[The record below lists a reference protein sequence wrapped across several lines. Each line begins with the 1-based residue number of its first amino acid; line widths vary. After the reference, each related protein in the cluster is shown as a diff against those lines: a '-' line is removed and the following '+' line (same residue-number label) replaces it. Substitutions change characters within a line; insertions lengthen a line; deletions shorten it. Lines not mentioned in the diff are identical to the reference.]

1 LYLSDDAFSSAGV
14 LLGLTTGEIARA
26 MAADFA
32 GRTDLPE
39 CRLFAEKGILLIK
52 YEYAASQD
60 WKTVPA
66 LLNY

>member
-1 LYLSDDAFSSAGV
+1 LYLSDDASSSAGV

-26 MAADFA
+26 TAADFA

-52 YEYAASQD
+52 YE
-60 WKTVPA
+60 
-66 LLNY
+66 